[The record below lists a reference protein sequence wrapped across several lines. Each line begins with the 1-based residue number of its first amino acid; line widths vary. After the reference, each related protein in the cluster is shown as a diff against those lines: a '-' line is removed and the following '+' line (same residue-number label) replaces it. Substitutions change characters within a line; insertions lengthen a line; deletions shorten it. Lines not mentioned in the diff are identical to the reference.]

1 MDEKEKEEVALFRYG
16 IIAPLV
22 TRQVTGYST
31 PGAFFKDAA
40 KKEYEF
46 PTGRK
51 VVLHPNTIYRY
62 YKKYVTGG
70 LDALKPGSRNDCG
83 KSRRLDN
90 DAMMQIDYLHKE
102 YPRLPATLIYQKL
115 VDNGTFTKSEVSLST
130 ITRYVA
136 NLKKKENYV
145 YKEYRRYE
153 LEHINEV
160 WYGDSSVGPYLH
172 IGKEKKKVWIIA
184 LIDDASRFIVGID
197 VFFNDNFVNLMSVI
211 RSAVIKYGKPKV
223 MKFDNGANY
232 RSKQMELLG
241 ARIGTVINYAPTYTP
256 TGKAKIERW
265 FRTMKDQWQASLNMN
280 DFHSLDELRDSLLAY
295 VQKYNQTIHVSL
307 NKSPQDRFFEESDL
321 IIRLDEDRIDKSFLL
336 EAERK
341 VSKDNVIIIDGVEY
355 EVNYRYAG
363 KRLLLRYS
371 PDLKT
376 VYSVDKMTGEME
388 EIHLLNKVANST
400 GHRHGFMLSKDG
412 DER

>member
-1 MDEKEKEEVALFRYG
+1 
-16 IIAPLV
+16 
-22 TRQVTGYST
+22 
-31 PGAFFKDAA
+31 
-40 KKEYEF
+40 
-46 PTGRK
+46 
-51 VVLHPNTIYRY
+51 
-62 YKKYVTGG
+62 
-70 LDALKPGSRNDCG
+70 
-83 KSRRLDN
+83 
-90 DAMMQIDYLHKE
+90 
-102 YPRLPATLIYQKL
+102 
-115 VDNGTFTKSEVSLST
+115 
-130 ITRYVA
+130 
-136 NLKKKENYV
+136 
-145 YKEYRRYE
+145 
-153 LEHINEV
+153 
-160 WYGDSSVGPYLH
+160 
-172 IGKEKKKVWIIA
+172 
-184 LIDDASRFIVGID
+184 
-197 VFFNDNFVNLMSVI
+197 
-211 RSAVIKYGKPKV
+211 
-223 MKFDNGANY
+223 
-232 RSKQMELLG
+232 
-241 ARIGTVINYAPTYTP
+241 
-256 TGKAKIERW
+256 
-265 FRTMKDQWQASLNMN
+265 MKDQWQASLNMN

-400 GHRHGFMLSKDG
+400 GHRHGFMLSKEG